1 MGCWWGWIV
10 AAVLLGYILG
20 QDWRS
25 TKRLRQRCMEIVSFR
40 GRRLPEVMALL
51 GGPAQDVHSL
61 PDGQTWRTWRECGYA
76 ITLCFDAQDI
86 CQGVYDEQG

>member
-1 MGCWWGWIV
+1 MCCLGWI
-10 AAVLLGYILG
+10 AAALLLGYIWG
-20 QDWRS
+20 KWHR
-25 TKRLRQRCMEIVSFR
+25 RPGMLRERCAEIVSFR

-51 GGPAQDVHSL
+51 GGPAQDVHTL

-76 ITLCFDAQDI
+76 ITLRFDAQDV

>member
-1 MGCWWGWIV
+1 
-10 AAVLLGYILG
+10 
-20 QDWRS
+20 
-25 TKRLRQRCMEIVSFR
+25 
-40 GRRLPEVMALL
+40 MALL

-76 ITLCFDAQDI
+76 ITLCFDAQDV